1 MVTNQQVISAAK
13 SLGMEA
19 VGFASHN
26 GKSAVVCL
34 FPYFSGYI
42 EGANLSCYT
51 YGEDYHTIVR
61 QKLTALKDKLG
72 LCATVH
78 VDTGEPCDKF
88 LAVQSGLC
96 YLGDNSLAYHDRFGS
111 YFFIG
116 YLLCDEKFH
125 FGAPM
130 AKSCLHCRACE
141 KACPG
146 GAISK
151 GKVNPQKCAS
161 AISQKK
167 GELNENEIKI
177 LKKGGLVFGCD
188 ICQKV
193 CPLNR
198 QPAAPMAEFTKNI
211 MPRISAEDVSLSN
224 RAFLR
229 TYQNRA
235 FSWRGRGV
243 LARNLGIL
251 KFLSGMD

>member
-1 MVTNQQVISAAK
+1 MITNQQVINAAK
-13 SLGMEA
+13 SLGIQA
-19 VGFASHN
+19 VGFAPHN

-51 YGEDYHTIVR
+51 YGEDYHAIVR
-61 QKLTALKDKLG
+61 QKLAAVAGVLD

-96 YLGDNSLAYHDRFGS
+96 YLGDNSLAYHERFGS

-116 YLLCDEKFH
+116 YLLCEETFQ

-130 AKSCLHCRACE
+130 DKGCLHCKACE

-146 GAISK
+146 GAISN
-151 GKVNPQKCAS
+151 GRVNPQMCAS

-167 GELNENEIKI
+167 GGLTGNEIEI
-177 LKKGGLVFGCD
+177 LKKSGLVFGCD

-198 QPAAPMAEFTKNI
+198 QTAPPMAEFTKNLK
-211 MPRISAEDVSLSN
+211 PRITEEDVLLSN

-229 TYQNRA
+229 TFQNRA

-251 KFLSGMD
+251 K